1 MNIHNPTHIKQT
13 MKTKTTIA
21 LTAALLAFAH
31 PAFAEEDAHK
41 DHDHA
46 DHSEET
52 HADVKTIEGPN
63 KGRIITATEP
73 HVEFFVTEDRKILLT
88 FLDNDNKPVVLEAPV
103 ISAIGGERSAPTRM
117 TFEAS
122 GEAGALLSD
131 VALPEG
137 ENIPIIL
144 QIKTAPDADNVTERF
159 NINLAECPTCV
170 HLEYACNCAHGE
182 EGHDDHEGHDH

>member
-1 MNIHNPTHIKQT
+1 

-21 LTAALLAFAH
+21 LTADLLAFAH

-103 ISAIGGERSAPTRM
+103 VSAIGGERAAPTRM
-117 TFEAS
+117 TFAAS
-122 GEAGALLSD
+122 GEGGVLISD

-137 ENIPIIL
+137 DDIPIIL
-144 QIKTAPDADNVTERF
+144 QIKTAPDADNVTEKF
-159 NINLAECPTCV
+159 TIDFSGCPTCV
-170 HLEYACNCAHGE
+170 HPEYACTCAHGE
-182 EGHDDHEGHDH
+182 EGHEGHDH